1 MAETRRWF
9 WHLGWP
15 CNKPRPEV
23 GEGAGVAVWG
33 VGACIGRSYRTPPK
47 FRSVEIHAIGK
58 FYDEEFFG

>member
-1 MAETRRWF
+1 MVAVAETRRWF

-23 GEGAGVAVWG
+23 G

-47 FRSVEIHAIGK
+47 FRSVEIHASGK